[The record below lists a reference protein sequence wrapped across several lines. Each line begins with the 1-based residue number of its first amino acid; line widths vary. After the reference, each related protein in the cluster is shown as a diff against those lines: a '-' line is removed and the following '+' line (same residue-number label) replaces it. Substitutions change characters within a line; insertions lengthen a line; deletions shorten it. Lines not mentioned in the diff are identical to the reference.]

1 MKLTNNQIYT
11 RATQLAENF
20 QDSAQRLPIKLNFF
34 IQKNKATLLALAQD
48 IEQTRLDIIQSY
60 GDYDAESGQFII
72 SAEKIEEVT
81 KELNDLFEL
90 EQEVMIQTID
100 ADRFINDDNIS
111 LTTGQMEAIMFMI
124 N

>member
-11 RATQLAENF
+11 HATQLAESF

-48 IEQTRLDIIQSY
+48 IEQTRLDIIQNY
-60 GDYDAESGQFII
+60 GDYDTESGQFAIP
-72 SAEKIEEVT
+72 AEKIQEVT

-90 EQEVMIQTID
+90 EQEVVIQTIE
-100 ADRFINDDNIS
+100 ADSFINDDNIS